1 LIPISR
7 DIGDLTIFGWEG
19 KSPSSKIRHS
29 CFLPKQE
36 MFIEMFRPSIGLIP
50 FKKHQIGATI
60 NLFIIDLIDGKV
72 TEEEKE
78 RMRNY
83 LLNNETC

>member
-1 LIPISR
+1 
-7 DIGDLTIFGWEG
+7 
-19 KSPSSKIRHS
+19 
-29 CFLPKQE
+29 

-72 TEEEKE
+72 TEEEKQQ
-78 RMRNY
+78 MRNY
-83 LLNNETC
+83 LLKIMKRSPRPPIVSNEGTNKSPQSETKVNPERTQ